1 MRILTTLLAL
11 LLSLPALAESNPYQ
25 DLSAG
30 ELRSR
35 LAKLDAVHE
44 ESWYQV
50 EVLVFAREGLTTSE
64 YWRLDQRPALVPENA
79 IIPAADSALLPEQA
93 DNLDQQAARLGA
105 WRTLGEENR
114 ILRDMLARME
124 KQGDYRVL
132 FHQAWRQP
140 VRERARAFPLYLT
153 GGEQRP
159 VAATETT
166 TPEAL
171 DFGLP
176 PLDTGDA
183 DLAANTGITGDQV
196 TGSHAQP
203 VLQPELQ
210 GMIRLHRS
218 RYLHVEPDLWFMSQ
232 TAEGQPYWVRINQNR
247 RMRSDELHYL
257 DHPLFGLLVRLTPW
271 KTDQQKDAELL
282 QQALKAK

>member
-1 MRILTTLLAL
+1 
-11 LLSLPALAESNPYQ
+11 
-25 DLSAG
+25 
-30 ELRSR
+30 
-35 LAKLDAVHE
+35 
-44 ESWYQV
+44 
-50 EVLVFAREGLTTSE
+50 
-64 YWRLDQRPALVPENA
+64 
-79 IIPAADSALLPEQA
+79 
-93 DNLDQQAARLGA
+93 
-105 WRTLGEENR
+105 
-114 ILRDMLARME
+114 DMLARME

-183 DLAANTGITGDQV
+183 DLAPNTGITGDRG

-203 VLQPELQ
+203 VLQPELH

-218 RYLHVEPDLWFMSQ
+218 RYLHVELDLWFVSH
-232 TAEGQPYWVRINQNR
+232 TAEGQPYWVRIDQNR
-247 RMRSDELHYL
+247 RMRCQELLSL
-257 DHPLFGLLVRLTPW
+257 DLPLFRLLVRL
-271 KTDQQKDAELL
+271 
-282 QQALKAK
+282 

>member
-11 LLSLPALAESNPYQ
+11 ALSLPAMAENNPYMA
-25 DLSAG
+25 LSAG

-35 LAKLDAVHE
+35 LAKLDAIHE

-50 EVLVFAREGLTTSE
+50 EILVFAREGLTTSE
-64 YWRLDQRPALVPENA
+64 YWRLDQRPSLVPENA
-79 IIPAADSALLPEQA
+79 IIPAADGALLPEQA
-93 DNLDQQAARLGA
+93 DSLDQRAARLGA
-105 WRTLGEENR
+105 WRTLGEEDR

-140 VRERARAFPLYLT
+140 VRERASAFPLYLT

-159 VAATETT
+159 VAATETVKSKH
-166 TPEAL
+166 L

-176 PLDTGDA
+176 PLETDA
-183 DLAANTGITGDQV
+183 AEPAAHGGISTDITSDSQ
-196 TGSHAQP
+196 TQP
-203 VLQPELQ
+203 ALQPELQ

-232 TAEGQPYWVRINQNR
+232 SADGQPYWVRINQNR

>member
-1 MRILTTLLAL
+1 MRILTTLLVLA
-11 LLSLPALAESNPYQ
+11 LSLPAMAESNPYLE
-25 DLSAG
+25 LSAG

-50 EVLVFAREGLTTSE
+50 EVMVFAREGLTTSE
-64 YWRLDQRPALVPENA
+64 YWRLDQRPVLAPENA

-105 WRTLGEENR
+105 WRTLGEEDR

-124 KQGDYRVL
+124 KQGDYRLL

-166 TPEAL
+166 TPDAL

-176 PLDTGDA
+176 PLDTDE
-183 DLAANTGITGDQV
+183 ANLTANAGITGDMTTDPQ
-196 TGSHAQP
+196 AP
-203 VLQPELQ
+203 PALQPELQ

-232 TAEGQPYWVRINQNR
+232 SADGQPYWVRINQNR

>member
-1 MRILTTLLAL
+1 MRILSTLFAL
-11 LLSLPALAESNPYQ
+11 LLSLPALAESNPYLE
-25 DLSAG
+25 LSAG

-50 EVLVFAREGLTTSE
+50 EILVFAREGLTTSE

-93 DNLDQQAARLGA
+93 DNLDKHAARLGA
-105 WRTLGEENR
+105 WRILGEEDR

-140 VRERARAFPLYLT
+140 VRERAHAFPLYLT

-159 VAATETT
+159 VAPAETT
-166 TPEAL
+166 APQSL

-176 PLDTGDA
+176 PLETESSELAPGKDVGGDA
-183 DLAANTGITGDQV
+183 STAPQAEM
-196 TGSHAQP
+196 
-203 VLQPELQ
+203 QPELQ

-218 RYLHVEPDLWFMSQ
+218 RYLHVEPDLWFMSES
-232 TAEGQPYWVRINQNR
+232 ADGQPYWVRINQNR
-247 RMRSDELHYL
+247 RMRSEELHYL
-257 DHPLFGLLVRLTPW
+257 DHPLFGLLVRLAPW
-271 KTDQQKDAELL
+271 KTEQQKDAELL

>member
-11 LLSLPALAESNPYQ
+11 VLSLPALAEGNPYLE
-25 DLSAG
+25 LSAG

-64 YWRLDQRPALVPENA
+64 YWRLDQRPVLAPENA

-93 DNLDQQAARLGA
+93 DNLDQQAVQLGA
-105 WRTLGEENR
+105 WRTLGEEDR
-114 ILRDMLARME
+114 VLRDMLARME

-166 TPEAL
+166 TPDAL

-176 PLDTGDA
+176 PLDTGE
-183 DLAANTGITGDQV
+183 ANLTANAGMAGDPATDPQ
-196 TGSHAQP
+196 AQP
-203 VLQPELQ
+203 ALQPELQ

-232 TAEGQPYWVRINQNR
+232 SADGQPYWVRINQNR

>member
-1 MRILTTLLAL
+1 MRILSTLFAL
-11 LLSLPALAESNPYQ
+11 LLSLPALAESNPYLE
-25 DLSAG
+25 LSAG

-50 EVLVFAREGLTTSE
+50 EVLVFAREGLTTQE
-64 YWRLDQRPALVPENA
+64 YWRLDQRPALAPENA

-93 DNLDQQAARLGA
+93 DNLDKHAARLGA
-105 WRTLGEENR
+105 WRILGEEDR

-124 KQGDYRVL
+124 QQGDYRVL

-140 VRERARAFPLYLT
+140 VRERAHAFPLYLT

-159 VAATETT
+159 VAPAETT
-166 TPEAL
+166 APEAL

-176 PLDTGDA
+176 PLETESSELAPGKDVAGDA
-183 DLAANTGITGDQV
+183 PTAPEAEM
-196 TGSHAQP
+196 
-203 VLQPELQ
+203 QPELQ

-218 RYLHVEPDLWFMSQ
+218 RYLHVEPDLWFMSES
-232 TAEGQPYWVRINQNR
+232 ADGQPYWVRINQNR
-247 RMRSDELHYL
+247 RMRSEELHYL
-257 DHPLFGLLVRLTPW
+257 DHPLFGLLVRLMPW
-271 KTDQQKDAELL
+271 KTEQQKDAELL